1 MRKITLLLFAFLSSF
16 LGYSQLALEGFEGAT
31 FPPTNWATFDTGVG
45 GTVDWSTNVNSYQG
59 ALAAY
64 MNRQNIGAG
73 VTTEEH
79 LATPSV
85 FVQPNSEI
93 RFFSRTFTAGNAG
106 TLYQVKIKPVTAG
119 AQNDPNGYI
128 LLQEYNEDQLSAVF
142 NVYEEKVI
150 NVPVAYEGL
159 NVYIAF
165 VMKNTQTGT
174 GLNGDRWLLDN
185 VQMNE
190 KCLDPT
196 ALASAPLS
204 TSATLSWSGTGT
216 TFEIE
221 HLLATATPTGVATGT
236 SSSNNFNQTGLS
248 PNTNY
253 CFYVR
258 AICSASSSAW
268 AGPFCYTTSTL
279 PPVCGG
285 NFVDPGGP
293 TGNYANNLNVT
304 TTICPDN
311 STDLVTVTFTSFAT
325 EACCDDLTV
334 YAGTGTGGPVLG
346 TFAGNA
352 IPPEVTSAA
361 PGQCLTF
368 VFTSDG
374 SVTAAGWIANVTCAP
389 APTCPKPTALVTSAV
404 TSTNATLAFTNN
416 SSATTFHVLAL
427 PCGSPAPDAST
438 TGWVSTTNNPYTFTS
453 LNPDTCYTLYVRAA
467 CSDTDISL
475 WSVGVNI
482 TTQPTPPACG
492 GTFTDPGGANGNY
505 ANGANV
511 TTTICPTG
519 TDLVTVSFTAFQL
532 ENNFDFLRVYDGPDA
547 SFPQIGNFTGNA
559 IPNDITSSA
568 PGGCLTFVFTSDGSV
583 TGTGWIANVI
593 CGPAPTCPRPT
604 ALVTSTVT
612 STNATLGWTNNS
624 TATTFNVLA
633 LPCGSPAPDATTPG
647 WIATTNNPYTFTN
660 LTADTC
666 YTLYVRAVCS
676 DTDSSLWSAGAN
688 ITTQPTPPAC
698 GGIFTDP
705 AGANANYANGTDY
718 TVTICPTGP
727 NDLVTVTFT
736 QFDTETNWDGL
747 YVFDGNSIAAP
758 QIASANG
765 AGFVPGGVPGSFWGT
780 EIPGPFVSS
789 IPGPNG
795 CLTFRFRSDGSVNR
809 PGWVANVTCSPA
821 PTCPKPVQLT
831 ATSVT
836 TSSALLGWTEVGSAT
851 AWEIIVVPFGSAPP
865 TAGTPGIPTTANPY
879 LVTGLTPGTA
889 YTFYVRG
896 ICAAN
901 DISEW
906 SSPFT
911 FGSLP
916 LNDDCAGAT
925 PAIVNQNLNCV
936 QTTPGTL
943 IGATGSLPPTT
954 CPGAANDDVWFS
966 FTATSVTHII
976 SFNNLVPANTDLE
989 YAIFTGTDCGTLT
1002 EVGCNTAANL
1012 IPGNVYYVRVYSNS
1026 TLPQFANF
1034 NLCIGTLPCTEAPAF
1049 CTGQTVTY
1057 QNSTNIPSLGQIGC
1071 LFTSPNP
1078 AFFFLQVNQAG
1089 PLSYL
1094 ISQVDNNGTPRD
1106 VDYVA
1111 WGPFT
1116 DLSTAC
1122 SGVPANPLPG
1132 ILPALTPAQ
1141 GCGPTL
1147 HACSYSA
1154 APTEIMCIPNA
1165 QLCEV
1170 YVVMITNFSNQP
1182 GFVTFTQTNTGGGT
1196 TECFPINTFNY
1207 PLTSYCQDGTD
1218 PTPVLAPG
1226 ASAGTY
1232 TATPSGLSIDSV
1244 TGTID
1249 LSASAPGTYIVTSTT
1264 QTSTGGVCTNIPSIV
1279 TTRTVIITAP
1289 ANATIAYPATTYC
1302 NNTNTPI
1309 DVTVTGTSGGTYS
1322 STPSGL
1328 FISPINGSIIP
1339 GISAAGIYTV
1349 TYTVPAIGGCPA
1361 FSTTTQV
1368 EILQR
1373 PTVDFQPNITVCNN
1387 YTLPVLTVGNYFT
1400 ETGGTGTQLN
1410 AGDVLTTSQTIYV
1423 FANNGICTDE
1433 RMFTVTIEPTPQVE
1447 VLPNISQCSNYILPT
1462 LTVGNYFTGSGGT
1475 GTQLNAGDAISSSQT
1490 IYIYAQGTN
1499 PACFT
1504 ESSFT
1509 VSLGTLEVT
1518 PPPTAAYCDSY
1529 TLPSLSIGNYFTGA
1543 GGSGTQL
1550 NAGDSI
1556 TSTQLIYVYAV
1567 DGNCTDEDSFTV
1579 TINTTPQ
1586 ADTLANVSQCGNYI
1600 LPALTTGN
1608 YFTGPGGTGTQLNS
1622 GDSISSTQTIYVY
1635 AQSATTPNC
1644 FTETSFEVTIGSLV
1658 VTAPTSG
1665 SYCGSYTLPTLALG
1679 NYFTGTGGTG
1689 TQLNAGDL
1697 ITSTQLIYVYAVD
1710 GVCTDEDS
1718 FTVTINSVVADNP
1731 NDVFACD
1738 SYTLPAL
1745 SSGNEYYTGPNGT
1758 GTLLPAG
1765 TVITSTQTIYVFAQS
1780 GTVPN
1785 CTAEN
1790 DFVVTIYNTPV
1801 PDAPTDVVACN
1812 SYTLPTLTVG
1822 NYYTQS
1828 GGLGTQLAAG
1838 TVITSSQTVYVY
1850 AQSGSSPNCM
1860 AENSFTITINS
1871 ITAQTLSNVTSCDSY
1886 TLPSL
1891 NANNSYF
1898 TGSGGTGTLLA
1909 AGSTITTSQTI
1920 YIYAQT
1926 GTTPNCTDESSF
1938 TVTIVPRPVVVPISS
1953 VTACDSYTLPA
1964 LSVGNYFTQPN
1975 GGGTQLAVGSTVTS
1989 SQTIYVY
1996 AQSTL
2001 TGCDAQTSFEVTIS
2015 ESPVFTLDGDCIG
2028 PVFTLF
2034 VATGTIPANAEYQ
2047 WFNGSTPLGSDATQ
2061 VISSSGSYSCVISVP
2076 NPSGACS
2083 TESFYQAVDVL
2094 CIIPKGIS
2102 PNGDGDNDTFNLTGF
2117 NVTQLNIY
2125 NRYGTI
2131 VYSKGNYVNEWD
2143 GKSDNGNELP
2153 DGTYYYVIERSNGEA
2168 KSGWVYINRNAN

>member
-16 LGYSQLALEGFEGAT
+16 LGYSQLALQEFEGAT
-31 FPPTNWATFDTGVG
+31 FPPTDWATFDTGVG
-45 GTVDWSTNVNSYQG
+45 GNVDWSTNVNSYQG

-150 NVPVAYEGL
+150 NVPIAYEGL

-165 VMKNTQTGT
+165 VMKNTQTGS

-196 ALASAPLS
+196 GLGSAPLS
-204 TSATLSWSGTGT
+204 TSSTLSWSGVGT

-221 HLLATATPTGVATGT
+221 HLLGTATPTGVATGT
-236 SSSNNFNQTGLS
+236 SSTNSFQQTGLS

-258 AICSASSSAW
+258 AICSVSSSAW
-268 AGPFCYTTSTL
+268 VGPFCYTTSTL

-293 TGNYANNLNVT
+293 TGNYANNLNET

-311 STDLVTVTFTSFAT
+311 LTDLVTVTFTSFAT

-352 IPPEVTSAA
+352 IPPEITSAA

-389 APTCPKPTALVTSAV
+389 APTCPKPTALATSAV
-404 TSTNATLAFTNN
+404 TSTNATLAWTNN
-416 SSATTFHVLAL
+416 SSATTFNVLAL

-438 TGWVSTTNNPYTFTS
+438 IGWISTTNNPYTFTT

-492 GTFTDPGGANGNY
+492 GTFTDPGGSNANY

-511 TTTICPTG
+511 TTTICPSG

-583 TGTGWIANVI
+583 TGAGWIANVI

-604 ALVTSTVT
+604 ALLTSAVT
-612 STNATLGWTNNS
+612 STNATLAWTNNS

-647 WIATTNNPYTFTN
+647 WIATTNNPYTFTTLN
-660 LTADTC
+660 ADTC

-676 DTDSSLWSAGAN
+676 DIDSSLWSAGVN

-705 AGANANYANGTDY
+705 AGANANYANGSDY

-896 ICAAN
+896 ICDAN

-916 LNDDCAGAT
+916 LNDSCEGAT

-936 QTTPGTL
+936 QTTSGTL

-966 FTATSVTHII
+966 FTATSITHII
-976 SFNNLVPANTDLE
+976 SFNNLTPANTDLE

-1002 EVGCNTAANL
+1002 EVGCNSGANL
-1012 IPGNVYYVRVYSNS
+1012 IPGTVYYVRVYSNS
-1026 TLPQFANF
+1026 TLPQFATF
-1034 NLCIGTLPCTEAPAF
+1034 DLCIGTLPCTEAPAF

-1094 ISQVDNNGTPRD
+1094 ISQVDNGGTPRD

-1122 SGVPANPLPG
+1122 TGVPANPLPG

-1232 TATPSGLSIDSV
+1232 TATPTGLSIDSV

-1249 LSASAPGTYIVTSTT
+1249 LSASTPGTYIVTSTT

-1289 ANATIAYPATTYC
+1289 ANATVAYPATTYC
-1302 NNTNTPI
+1302 NNINTPI
-1309 DVTVTGTSGGTYS
+1309 DVTVTGTTGGTYS
-1322 STPSGL
+1322 VTPSGL

-1339 GISAAGIYTV
+1339 GISTAGIYTV
-1349 TYTVPAIGGCPA
+1349 TYTVPAIGGCAA
-1361 FSTTTQV
+1361 FNTTTQV

-1373 PTVDFQPNITVCNN
+1373 PTVAFQPNVTVCNN
-1387 YTLPVLTVGNYFT
+1387 YTLPQLTVGNYFT
-1400 ETGGTGTQLN
+1400 ETGGAGTQLN
-1410 AGDVLTTSQTIYV
+1410 AGDVLTTSQTVYV

-1433 RMFTVTIEPTPQVE
+1433 RMFTVTIEPTPQVD
-1447 VLPNISQCSNYILPT
+1447 VLPNIAQCSNYILPT
-1462 LTVGNYFTGSGGT
+1462 LTVGNYFTGTGGT

-1509 VSLGTLEVT
+1509 VSLGTLDVT
-1518 PPPTAAYCDSY
+1518 PPPTAAYCDNY
-1529 TLPSLSIGNYFTGA
+1529 TLPALSIGNYFTGT
-1543 GGSGTQL
+1543 GGTGTQL
-1550 NAGDSI
+1550 AAGDVV

-1579 TINTTPQ
+1579 TIN
-1586 ADTLANVSQCGNYI
+1586 
-1600 LPALTTGN
+1600 
-1608 YFTGPGGTGTQLNS
+1608 
-1622 GDSISSTQTIYVY
+1622 ST
-1635 AQSATTPNC
+1635 
-1644 FTETSFEVTIGSLV
+1644 
-1658 VTAPTSG
+1658 
-1665 SYCGSYTLPTLALG
+1665 
-1679 NYFTGTGGTG
+1679 
-1689 TQLNAGDL
+1689 
-1697 ITSTQLIYVYAVD
+1697 
-1710 GVCTDEDS
+1710 
-1718 FTVTINSVVADNP
+1718 VADNP

-1758 GTLLPAG
+1758 GTLLPVG

-1790 DFVVTIYNTPV
+1790 DFVVTIYNTPT
-1801 PDAPTDVVACN
+1801 PDAPTDVVACD
-1812 SYTLPTLTVG
+1812 SYTLPVLTVG
-1822 NYYTQS
+1822 DYYTQT
-1828 GGLGTQLAAG
+1828 GGTGTQLAAG
-1838 TVITSSQTVYVY
+1838 TVITTSQTVYVY
-1850 AQSGSSPNCM
+1850 AQSGSSPNCT

-1871 ITAQTLSNVTSCDSY
+1871 IVAQTLSNVTACDNY
-1886 TLPSL
+1886 TLPAL
-1891 NANNSYF
+1891 NANNSYY
-1898 TGSGGTGTLLA
+1898 TGSGGTGTLLT
-1909 AGSTITTSQTI
+1909 AGSTITSSQTI

-1938 TVTIVPRPVVVPISS
+1938 TVTIVPRPVVTPISS

-1975 GGGTQLAVGSTVTS
+1975 GGGTQLAVGSAVTS

-2001 TGCDAQTSFEVTIS
+2001 TGCDAQTNFEVTIS
-2015 ESPVFTLDGDCIG
+2015 QSPVFTLDGDCIG

-2034 VATGTIPANAEYQ
+2034 VATGTIPDNAEYQ
-2047 WFNGSTPLGSDATQ
+2047 WYNGSTPLGTDATQ
-2061 VISSSGSYSCVISVP
+2061 VISGSGSYSCVISVP
-2076 NPSGACS
+2076 NGDGECS

-2131 VYSKGNYVNEWD
+2131 VYSKGNYVNEWK
-2143 GKSDNGNELP
+2143 GQSDNGNELP
-2153 DGTYYYVIERSNGEA
+2153 DGTYYYVIERSNAET

>member
-16 LGYSQLALEGFEGAT
+16 LGYSQLALEGFEGTT
-31 FPPTNWATFDTGVG
+31 FPPTNWAVFDTGVG

-73 VTTEEH
+73 ITSEEY

-85 FVQPNSEI
+85 FIQPNAEI

-128 LLQEYNEDQLSAVF
+128 LLQEYTEDQLSAVF

-150 NVPVAYEGL
+150 NVPIAYQGL

-165 VMKNTQTGT
+165 VMKNTQNTGS
-174 GLNGDRWLLDN
+174 LSGDRWLLDN
-185 VQMNE
+185 VQVNE

-196 ALASAPLS
+196 DGAAAPLA
-204 TSATLSWSGTGT
+204 TSSTLSWSGLGT
-216 TFEIE
+216 SFEIE

-236 SSSNNFNQTGLS
+236 STSNNFNQTGLT

-258 AICSASSSAW
+258 AVCTASSSAW

-285 NFVDPGGP
+285 NFTDPGGP
-293 TGNYANNLNVT
+293 TGNYTNNLNVT

-334 YAGTGTGGPVLG
+334 YAGTGTGGPILG

-416 SSATTFHVLAL
+416 SSAITFHVLAL

-438 TGWVSTTNNPYTFTS
+438 TGWVSTTNNPYTFTN
-453 LNPDTCYTLYVRAA
+453 LNADTCYTLYVRAA

-532 ENNFDFLRVYDGPDA
+532 ENNFDFLRVYDGPDT

-676 DTDSSLWSAGAN
+676 DTDSSLWSAGVN

-705 AGANANYANGTDY
+705 AGANANYANGSDY

-765 AGFVPGGVPGSFWGT
+765 PGFVPGGLPGSFWGT

-851 AWEIIVVPFGSAPP
+851 AWEIIVVPFGSTPP

-906 SSPFT
+906 SAPFT

-916 LNDDCAGAT
+916 LNDDCSGAT

-936 QTTPGTL
+936 QTTFGSL
-943 IGATGSLPPTT
+943 IGATGSQPPTT

-976 SFNNLVPANTDLE
+976 SFNNLAPANTDLE

-1002 EVGCNTAANL
+1002 EVGCNSAANL
-1012 IPGNVYYVRVYSNS
+1012 IPGTVYYVRVYSNS
-1026 TLPQFANF
+1026 TLPQFATF

-1207 PLTSYCQDGTD
+1207 PLTSYCQDGVD

-1232 TATPSGLSIDSV
+1232 TATPSGLSINSV

-1289 ANATIAYPATTYC
+1289 ANATVAYPATTYC
-1302 NNTNTPI
+1302 NNINTPI
-1309 DVTVTGTSGGTYS
+1309 DVTVTGTTGGTYS
-1322 STPSGL
+1322 ATPSGL

-1349 TYTVPAIGGCPA
+1349 TYTVPAIGGCAA
-1361 FSTTTQV
+1361 FNTTTQI

-1373 PTVDFQPNITVCNN
+1373 PTVAFQPNVTVCNN
-1387 YTLPVLTVGNYFT
+1387 YTLPSLTVGNYFT

-1410 AGDVLTTSQTIYV
+1410 AGDVLTTSQTLYV
-1423 FANNGICTDE
+1423 YANNGICSDE
-1433 RMFTVTIEPTPQVE
+1433 RMFTVTIEPTPQVD

-1462 LTVGNYFTGSGGT
+1462 LSVGNYFTGTGGT
-1475 GTQLNAGDAISSSQT
+1475 GTQLNAGDAISTSQT
-1490 IYIYAQGTN
+1490 IYIYAQGSN

-1529 TLPSLSIGNYFTGA
+1529 TLPTLTVGNYFTGT
-1543 GGSGTQL
+1543 GGTGTLL
-1550 NAGDSI
+1550 NAGDVV

-1579 TINTTPQ
+1579 TIN
-1586 ADTLANVSQCGNYI
+1586 
-1600 LPALTTGN
+1600 
-1608 YFTGPGGTGTQLNS
+1608 
-1622 GDSISSTQTIYVY
+1622 ST
-1635 AQSATTPNC
+1635 
-1644 FTETSFEVTIGSLV
+1644 
-1658 VTAPTSG
+1658 
-1665 SYCGSYTLPTLALG
+1665 
-1679 NYFTGTGGTG
+1679 
-1689 TQLNAGDL
+1689 
-1697 ITSTQLIYVYAVD
+1697 
-1710 GVCTDEDS
+1710 
-1718 FTVTINSVVADNP
+1718 VADNP

-1745 SSGNEYYTGPNGT
+1745 SNGNAYYTGPNGS
-1758 GTLLPAG
+1758 GTLLAAG
-1765 TVITSTQTIYVFAQS
+1765 TVITTTQTIYVFAQS

-1785 CTAEN
+1785 CIAEN

-1801 PDAPTDVVACN
+1801 PDAPTDVVACD
-1812 SYTLPTLTVG
+1812 SYTLPVLTVG

-1850 AQSGSSPNCM
+1850 AQSGSSPNCT

-1871 ITAQTLSNVTSCDSY
+1871 ITAQTLSNVTNCDSF
-1886 TLPSL
+1886 TLPTL

-1898 TGSGGTGTLLA
+1898 TGSGGTGTQLA

-1938 TVTIVPRPVVVPISS
+1938 SVTIVPRPVVAPISS
-1953 VTACDSYTLPA
+1953 VTACDGYVLPA

-2015 ESPVFTLDGDCIG
+2015 QSPVFTLDGDCIG

-2047 WFNGSTPLGSDATQ
+2047 WFNGSIPLGTDATQ
-2061 VISSSGSYSCVISVP
+2061 VISSSGSYSCVITVP
-2076 NPSGACS
+2076 NPDGDCS

-2131 VYSKGNYVNEWD
+2131 VYSKANYVNEWE
-2143 GKSDNGNELP
+2143 GKADNGNELP